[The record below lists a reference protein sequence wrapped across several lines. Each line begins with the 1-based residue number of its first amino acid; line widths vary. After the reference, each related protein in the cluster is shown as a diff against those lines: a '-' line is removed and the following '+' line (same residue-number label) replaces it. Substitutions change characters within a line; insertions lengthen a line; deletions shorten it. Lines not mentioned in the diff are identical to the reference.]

1 MDLGIVIGGDLASL
15 PDLARGAEDAG
26 FESVW
31 VAETARTAFVQAA
44 LAAQATRRIIVGT
57 AVALAFPRS
66 PAITAMTARDLAEL
80 SGGRFVLGLGS
91 QVKRVNEERFGVA
104 FEHPAPKMAEYVEAV
119 RAVLGSFGGAKP
131 DHRGRFYSIT
141 MAPFPGAAPAPGR
154 VPIYL
159 AAVNE
164 RMAEAAGRV
173 ADGVSGHPM
182 TSPRYVAEVLRPAI
196 DRGARDAGRD
206 PAEVNVTTNL
216 VVQVD
221 PDGDRARREAALQL
235 GFYATTRTY
244 APVLALHGLED
255 RVGPL
260 RKAYAQGDLA
270 ALADIAQPLVEH
282 LGVAGTP
289 DEVRERLRAFEGV
302 VDRVILG
309 SAWVGPDPE
318 RLRATYGLLLE
329 TFAPAA
335 SERDGRA
342 S

>member
-1 MDLGIVIGGDLASL
+1 MDLGIVIGGELAALSG
-15 PDLARGAEDAG
+15 LARRVEEAG

-31 VAETARTAFVQAA
+31 VAETARSAFVQAA
-44 LAAQATRRIIVGT
+44 LAVQATERITVGT

-91 QVKRVNEERFGVA
+91 QVKRVNEDRFGVA

-119 RAVLGSFGGAKP
+119 RAVLGAFGGVP
-131 DHRGRFYSIT
+131 PEHRGRFYSIT
-141 MAPFPGAAPAPGR
+141 MAPFPGAAPAPGPI
-154 VPIYL
+154 PIYL
-159 AAVNE
+159 AAVNP

-173 ADGVSGHPM
+173 ADGISGHPM
-182 TSPRYVAEVLRPAI
+182 TSPRYVQEILRPAI
-196 DRGARDAGRD
+196 ERGARAAGRT
-206 PAEVNVTTNL
+206 ASEVSVTTNL

-244 APVLALHGLED
+244 APVLATHGLEE
-255 RVGPL
+255 VIGPL
-260 RKAYAQGDLA
+260 RKAYVRGDLA
-270 ALADIAQPLVEH
+270 AMADIALPLVDH
-282 LGVAGTP
+282 LAVAGTP
-289 DEVRERLRAFEGV
+289 DEARERLRAFDGV

-318 RLRATYGLLLE
+318 RLRATFELLVE

-335 SERDGRA
+335 S
-342 S
+342 